1 VSYNTCICLL
11 IEVEDL
17 MKIENDETW
26 HWIFLN
32 TVTVNFSNTIL
43 FSVYTYKIIYI
54 FESRLIIFAE
64 KHNEIFL
71 NK

>member
-1 VSYNTCICLL
+1 
-11 IEVEDL
+11 